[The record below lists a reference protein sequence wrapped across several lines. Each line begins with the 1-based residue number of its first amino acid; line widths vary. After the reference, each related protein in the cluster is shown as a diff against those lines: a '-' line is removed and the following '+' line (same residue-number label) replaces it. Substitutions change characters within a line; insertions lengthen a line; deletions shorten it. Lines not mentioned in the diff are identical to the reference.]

1 MYFNFNLKNVFSPDT
16 VSSLLPVAA
25 NLQDF
30 SFAFNICHFNWFGHW
45 NEIARCAFFFY
56 KVQGKIIRFR
66 KSGYY

>member
-30 SFAFNICHFNWFGHW
+30 SFAFNIYHFNWFGHW
-45 NEIARCAFFFY
+45 NEIARCAFFF
-56 KVQGKIIRFR
+56 F
-66 KSGYY
+66 

>member
-30 SFAFNICHFNWFGHW
+30 SFAFNIYHFNWFGHW
-45 NEIARCAFFFY
+45 NEIARCAFFY

-66 KSGYY
+66 KSDYY